1 MRILQIANGYLHT
14 KVYSLLCPALERQGV
29 EQMVFVPAK
38 QSTVAPDCPDNVHI
52 VPCFDN
58 LDRVLF
64 YRKQKSMLRWLENN
78 TDLESFDVI
87 HAHTVFSG
95 GYTAYQIHKRYGT
108 PYIVAVRST
117 DVDVFFKYMVHL
129 RALGVEIMR
138 HAAAVIFLS
147 PAYHRSVLEKW
158 VPEKYRQEIRK
169 KSRVIP
175 NGIAPI
181 FLDTPAAPRTGCHD
195 PLRVIYVG
203 KLNAIK
209 NPELTIAA
217 VKQLRA
223 EGRDVTLT
231 TIGKPGS
238 KKYEA
243 LVRSEDF
250 ITHLGQ
256 RNQAEIIGHLQQADI
271 FVMPSHTE
279 TFGLVYAEA
288 MSQGLPVL
296 YTAGQGFDGHFPDG
310 TVGYAVSDRDADD
323 VARKICLAAEN
334 YETLSAACLSGVRRF
349 NWDEIA
355 REYTAL
361 YRNLTEGGHQS

>member
-1 MRILQIANGYLHT
+1 MRVLQIANGYLNT
-14 KVYSLLCPALERQGV
+14 RVYSLLCPALERQGV
-29 EQMVFVPAK
+29 EETVFVPVKRGTAN
-38 QSTVAPDCPDNVHI
+38 PGCPDNVHI
-52 VPCFDN
+52 VPCFDD

-95 GYTAYQIHKRYGT
+95 GYAAYQIHKRYGT

-117 DVDVFFKYMVHL
+117 DVDTFFKYMVHL
-129 RALGVEIMR
+129 RSLGVEIMR

-158 VPEKYRQEIRK
+158 VPEQYRQEIRE

-181 FLDTPAAPRTGCHD
+181 FLDTPAQPRTGCHD

-217 VKQLRA
+217 VKQLRDK
-223 EGRDVTLT
+223 GMNVTLT
-231 TIGKPGS
+231 TIGKPGN

-243 LVRSEDF
+243 ILGSEDF
-250 ITHLGQ
+250 ITHLGE
-256 RNQAEIIGHLQQADI
+256 RNQAEIIHYLQEADV

-310 TVGYAVSDRDADD
+310 TVGYAVSDRDASD
-323 VARKICLAAEN
+323 VAEKICMAAEN
-334 YETLSAACLSGVRRF
+334 YEALSKAAISGVRRF

-355 REYTAL
+355 QTYWEL
-361 YRNLTEGGHQS
+361 YHSITR